1 VTILGIDGAL
11 GGFSAAVVRDGEVVA
26 SVQLGVNDALEGG
39 IEAIE
44 SVLARAG
51 IAAPDRIAVGI
62 GPGGFTGLRI
72 AIAYAK
78 SLAQAWRV
86 PLTGISSFDLLEYDR
101 SLDRVLTVVRGR
113 MGVVSARL
121 RDGTT
126 TRRHSG
132 LVGEVLEATVP
143 VDRSIALAVIGGAQD
158 VLDALGERAI
168 IVQTVEPQFAVP
180 AAAAALAAMRRP
192 AAASLHEV
200 RADYGERPA
209 AKVPKR

>member
-1 VTILGIDGAL
+1 MTILGIDGAL
-11 GGFSAAVVRDGEVVA
+11 GDFSAAVVREGEVVA

-39 IEAIE
+39 IGAIE

-51 IAAPDRIAVGI
+51 IAAPDQVAVGI

-86 PLTGISSFDLLEYDR
+86 PLAGISSFDLLEYDR

-113 MGVVSARL
+113 KGVVSARL
-121 RDGTT
+121 RDRTIQ
-126 TRRHSG
+126 RRHSG
-132 LVGEVLEATVP
+132 LVADVIEATMP
-143 VDRSIALAVIGGAQD
+143 DDRSVALTVIGGAQD

-168 IVQTVEPQFAVP
+168 IVQTVEPLVAVP
-180 AAAAALAAMRRP
+180 AVAAALLAMQRP

-209 AKVPKR
+209 AKVPQR